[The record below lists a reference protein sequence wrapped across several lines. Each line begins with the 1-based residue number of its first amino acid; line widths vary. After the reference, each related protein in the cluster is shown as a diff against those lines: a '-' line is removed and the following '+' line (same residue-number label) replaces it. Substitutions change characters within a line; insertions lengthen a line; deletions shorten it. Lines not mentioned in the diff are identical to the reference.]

1 MEVFSMLKKTLA
13 AILCAVL
20 IMTLLPVTI
29 AEEEKALNLFTWEL
43 YVDDETIAQ
52 FEKETGIKVYYTNF
66 NTNEEM
72 LLKLQNAKGGDYDL
86 IIASDYILNI
96 ARKQNLLQ
104 KLDKG
109 LIPNY
114 ANLDAA
120 SLSQYYDENNE
131 YTAPYIIGTPL
142 IVYDP
147 AQVNFEITSY
157 ADLWDE
163 SLKDSVVVMDDAR
176 NIIGITLKTM
186 GQSFNVTDDE
196 VLKQAADKLA
206 QLRPNIRAFNS
217 DTPQLDLLSGECSV
231 GYMYTSYVVMALAE
245 NPSLK
250 VAYPKEGLG
259 LGIDSMVIP
268 ANAPH
273 AENANRFINFILDP
287 QVGVRVAQ
295 EQLFVTPNAASRE
308 ILPEDILSN
317 PALYIDPKLLEGA
330 EFIQDLGDYESVYQD
345 IWKNFKLL

>member
-1 MEVFSMLKKTLA
+1 MLKKTLA
-13 AILCAVL
+13 AILCAAL
-20 IMTLLPVTI
+20 IMVLLPVTTI
-29 AEEEKALNLFTWEL
+29 AEDEKALNLFTWDF

-72 LLKLQNAKGGDYDL
+72 LLKLQNTKGGDYDL

-96 ARKQNLLQ
+96 ARKQSLLQ
-104 KLDKG
+104 KLDKS

-114 ANLDAA
+114 ANLDPA

-176 NIIGITLKTM
+176 TIIGIT
-186 GQSFNVTDDE
+186 
-196 VLKQAADKLA
+196 
-206 QLRPNIRAFNS
+206 
-217 DTPQLDLLSGECSV
+217 
-231 GYMYTSYVVMALAE
+231 
-245 NPSLK
+245 
-250 VAYPKEGLG
+250 
-259 LGIDSMVIP
+259 
-268 ANAPH
+268 
-273 AENANRFINFILDP
+273 
-287 QVGVRVAQ
+287 
-295 EQLFVTPNAASRE
+295 
-308 ILPEDILSN
+308 
-317 PALYIDPKLLEGA
+317 
-330 EFIQDLGDYESVYQD
+330 
-345 IWKNFKLL
+345 

>member
-1 MEVFSMLKKTLA
+1 MLKKTLA

-29 AEEEKALNLFTWEL
+29 AEEEKALNLFTLEF

-120 SLSQYYDENNE
+120 SLSQ
-131 YTAPYIIGTPL
+131 
-142 IVYDP
+142 
-147 AQVNFEITSY
+147 
-157 ADLWDE
+157 
-163 SLKDSVVVMDDAR
+163 
-176 NIIGITLKTM
+176 
-186 GQSFNVTDDE
+186 
-196 VLKQAADKLA
+196 
-206 QLRPNIRAFNS
+206 
-217 DTPQLDLLSGECSV
+217 
-231 GYMYTSYVVMALAE
+231 
-245 NPSLK
+245 
-250 VAYPKEGLG
+250 
-259 LGIDSMVIP
+259 
-268 ANAPH
+268 
-273 AENANRFINFILDP
+273 
-287 QVGVRVAQ
+287 
-295 EQLFVTPNAASRE
+295 
-308 ILPEDILSN
+308 
-317 PALYIDPKLLEGA
+317 
-330 EFIQDLGDYESVYQD
+330 
-345 IWKNFKLL
+345 